1 MVILFIITIILIVL
15 QVTNRNIW
23 GVYLLNYFFG
33 IMIMI
38 ILQHYEY
45 KGVYLGQ
52 GGGTLIMM
60 FYIFYFSILFFGS
73 LLYWMDKDNRKVY
86 YFVVPV
92 IIYFLLVMSLFSDK
106 GYSLWGILF
115 LAFFPTH
122 LYSYFTLKKLGRL

>member
-1 MVILFIITIILIVL
+1 
-15 QVTNRNIW
+15 
-23 GVYLLNYFFG
+23 
-33 IMIMI
+33 MIMI

-73 LLYWMDKDNRKVY
+73 LFYWMDKDNRKVY

-106 GYSLWGILF
+106 DYSLWGILF

>member
-1 MVILFIITIILIVL
+1 MATIFIITILLIVL

-23 GVYLLNYFFG
+23 GIYLLNYVLG

-38 ILQHYEY
+38 ILQHYKY
-45 KGVYLGQ
+45 KGIDLGQ

-60 FYIFYFSILFFGS
+60 FYIFYFSVLFFGS
-73 LLYWMDKDNRKVY
+73 LLYWVDKDNRKIY

-92 IIYFLLVMSLFSDK
+92 IIYLLLLMSLFSDRD
-106 GYSLWGILF
+106 YSCWGVLF

-122 LYSYFTLKKLGRL
+122 IFSFFKLKKLGKL